1 MIKDFT
7 FMSGKQK
14 ASFFRKKQAVARFK
28 ERNRLLL
35 GLKALLLGKF

>member
-28 ERNRLLL
+28 SSVAREIFDIL
-35 GLKALLLGKF
+35 AE